1 MVSALRCVSKYA
13 IHQEMLMSTSSVRR
27 RMRTRDEEA
36 RGMTREKGEAGEER
50 GQCEHHL
57 EEPKGQC
64 EDAK

>member
-1 MVSALRCVSKYA
+1 MVSALSCVSKYA
-13 IHQEMLMSTSSVRR
+13 IHLEMLRSTSSLRR

-57 EEPKGQC
+57 EEPKGHC
-64 EDAK
+64 EDTK